1 MAEFEIYKD
10 ARLEFRRRFKAN
22 NGKILAE
29 SPEGYNLAPQYRK
42 RGKFMEEHQYA
53 VGDRVEKLCVPC
65 GEERGHVVVSLNKRG
80 QISRVNCPQCG
91 IKTAFKKG
99 KTPTGARPSTT
110 NSAPYDWTRTYR
122 KGQTMTHP
130 TFGFGEVTA
139 VIEPQKIDVLFS
151 DKVRRLIHA
160 RPRS

>member
-1 MAEFEIYKD
+1 
-10 ARLEFRRRFKAN
+10 
-22 NGKILAE
+22 
-29 SPEGYNLAPQYRK
+29 
-42 RGKFMEEHQYA
+42 MEEHQYM

-65 GEERGHVVVSLNKRG
+65 GEERGHVVVSLTKRG
-80 QISRVNCPQCG
+80 QISRVNCPRCG
-91 IKTAFKKG
+91 LNTAYKKG
-99 KTPTGARPSTT
+99 KPRRAERFPTR
-110 NSAPYDWTRTYR
+110 NSAPYDWTCTYR

-160 RPRS
+160 RSRS

>member
-1 MAEFEIYKD
+1 M
-10 ARLEFRRRFKAN
+10 
-22 NGKILAE
+22 
-29 SPEGYNLAPQYRK
+29 EGL
-42 RGKFMEEHQYA
+42 QYA
-53 VGDRVEKLCVPC
+53 VGDRVEKLCASC

-80 QISRVNCPQCG
+80 QISRVNCPKCG
-91 IKTAFKKG
+91 ANSAFKRGRK
-99 KTPTGARPSTT
+99 PTEDSSSVK

-130 TFGFGEVTA
+130 TFGHGEVTA

-160 RPRS
+160 RSRPLPQE